1 MRFVL
6 VGPSAP
12 LRGGIAIDNDAL
24 AQALSQAGHT
34 VAQISFSRLYPA
46 RLFPGRSQYDV
57 TAGAVPSPAQ
67 LCIDSINPLSWWRTA
82 HTIARLQPHLVT
94 FQWWHPFFA
103 PCYATIM
110 VRLKRTSPAASR
122 VLISHN
128 TRPHE
133 PLPGQDAALRL
144 VARQCDGVIVH
155 SRSEHD
161 LMTAVAPG
169 TAVRLVDYPLL
180 PTARAL
186 PARDAAQHRLGVS
199 GRVLLF
205 FGYVRKYKGVDLLL
219 RALAQVPVD
228 LGVTLLIAGEFYDPL
243 ESYQTLVQELNLTAR
258 VGIINRYIPEPEWP
272 DLFAATD
279 ALVLPYRAASQ
290 SMSIAL
296 AYGFGKPVIV
306 SHVGGLAEAVEDGRT
321 GLIAEPEPAALAAAI
336 QRLYRELLVSPY
348 QEHIEARRRRLG
360 WEPFIR
366 LLTAWKDLAVQE
378 SQAAV

>member
-34 VAQISFSRLYPA
+34 VTQISFSRLYPNL
-46 RLFPGRSQYDV
+46 LFPGRSQYDV
-57 TAGAVPSPAQ
+57 MAGVVPSRAQ

-82 HTIARLQPHLVT
+82 HAIARLQPHLVT

-103 PCYATIM
+103 PCYAAIM
-110 VRLKRTSPAASR
+110 ARLRRMSSTAPR

-155 SRSEHD
+155 SRSEQD

-169 TAVRLVDYPLL
+169 TVVRLVDYPLL
-180 PTARAL
+180 PTAHVL
-186 PARDAAQHRLGVS
+186 PARDAAQRRLDVS

-219 RALAQVPVD
+219 QALAQVPAD
-228 LGVTLLIAGEFYDPL
+228 LAVTLLVAGEFYDPQ
-243 ESYQTLVQELNLTAR
+243 ESYQTLIQELGLTDR
-258 VGIINRYIPEPEWP
+258 VRIINRYIPEPEWP
-272 DLFAATD
+272 DLFAAAD
-279 ALVLPYRAASQ
+279 ALVLPYRTASQ

-306 SHVGGLAEAVEDGRT
+306 SGVGGLAEAVEDGRT
-321 GLIAEPEPAALAAAI
+321 GLIAEPAPAALATAI
-336 QRLYRELLVSPY
+336 QRLYTELLVSRY
-348 QEHIEARRRRLG
+348 QEHIAARRRCLG

-366 LLTAWKDLAVQE
+366 LLESWKDLAGQK
-378 SQAAV
+378 SKAAV

>member
-24 AQALSQAGHT
+24 AQALFRAGHT
-34 VAQISFSRLYPA
+34 VAQLSFSRLYPA
-46 RLFPGRSQYDV
+46 LLFPGRSQYDV
-57 TAGAVPSPAQ
+57 TARAVPSRAQ
-67 LCIDSINPLSWWRTA
+67 VCIDSLNPLSWWRTA
-82 HTIARLQPHLVT
+82 HTIAHLQPHLVT
-94 FQWWHPFFA
+94 FQWWHPFFS

-110 VRLKRTSPAASR
+110 TRLKRVSPAASR
-122 VLISHN
+122 ILISHN

-155 SRSEHD
+155 SRSEYD

-169 TAVRLVDYPLL
+169 TVVRLVDYPSL
-180 PTARAL
+180 PTARVL

-219 RALAQVPVD
+219 QALAQVPAD
-228 LGVTLLIAGEFYDPL
+228 LRVTLLVAGEFYDPL
-243 ESYQTLVQELNLTAR
+243 EPYQTLVRELDLTAR
-258 VGIINRYIPEPEWP
+258 VHIINRYIPEPEWP

-306 SHVGGLAEAVEDGRT
+306 SRVGGLAEAVEDGRT
-321 GLIAEPEPAALAAAI
+321 GLIAEPEPAALAAVI
-336 QRLYRELLVSPY
+336 QRLYTELLVSPY

-360 WEPFIR
+360 WEPFLR
-366 LLTAWKDLAVQE
+366 LLTKWKDLAVQE
-378 SQAAV
+378 SQATV